1 MLLHTMT
8 WRYYCTSNS
17 DLDCNVE
24 EVPSPSK
31 WPSLNCS
38 KWGIMRESFLPS
50 FEISHTP
57 QVLPRNSSFYGNF
70 TVSGNFLA
78 ALVAIF
84 SRSGLLM
91 CWWSRPKWLICQN
104 RTHLTWQDD
113 LSTSATSISFLLVF
127 IMHHIGFCYIIKHPN
142 LLIPFITSFPDFLKA
157 KMSPFCPWQKI
168 GFEGKVAERLVGQ
181 MMWARNRAGPVFIR
195 NLSWENSDGCSG
207 DDHHYSHLAVRFQK
221 TIVVN

>member
-1 MLLHTMT
+1 MRYHARKFSSLL
-8 WRYYCTSNS
+8 WN
-17 DLDCNVE
+17 
-24 EVPSPSK
+24 
-31 WPSLNCS
+31 
-38 KWGIMRESFLPS
+38 
-50 FEISHTP
+50 ISHTT
-57 QVLPRNSSFYGNF
+57 SFAEEF
-70 TVSGNFLA
+70 KFLRQFYR
-78 ALVAIF
+78 LRQFF
-84 SRSGLLM
+84 SRSGVLM

-113 LSTSATSISFLLVF
+113 LSTSATSTSFLLVF

>member
-113 LSTSATSISFLLVF
+113 LSTSATSTSFLLVF
-127 IMHHIGFCYIIKHPN
+127 IMHHIDVCYNIKHPN
-142 LLIPFITSFPDFLKA
+142 ILMPFSTLVPEFFWKPKWVLFVHDKKLDLREKWQRDLWDKWCGREIELVRSLLETYRGRTL
-157 KMSPFCPWQKI
+157 M
-168 GFEGKVAERLVGQ
+168 VALEMIIIIL
-181 MMWARNRAGPVFIR
+181 I
-195 NLSWENSDGCSG
+195 L
-207 DDHHYSHLAVRFQK
+207 L
-221 TIVVN
+221 